1 MAPQLYVK
9 LNAPPGLFF
18 SRSRTKLLPPHTE
31 NYKSF
36 VSNLHIKL
44 SVMREFFFASVGS
57 KIRRGIENV
66 NNK

>member
-9 LNAPPGLFF
+9 LNAPPGLF
-18 SRSRTKLLPPHTE
+18 SRARAKLLPPHTE

-44 SVMREFFFASVGS
+44 SVVEENERKIFFFAAV
-57 KIRRGIENV
+57 REN
-66 NNK
+66 KGEE